1 MSPPDLP
8 RCLACD
14 RELTPTTGRRG
25 RQPQYCN
32 TNCRSAAYRRR
43 KTTTAPAPAAAAAAT
58 TAPALLSLPPDA
70 APTGA
75 PAEQLLRLAAAVDD
89 AVHDYLHTVQAS
101 TATEADQALALL
113 HQVLPDVLARI
124 LQQAEL
130 HYRHHVAVAGP
141 ETVTGLPADPAADAA
156 PRSGI
161 RDADCDADRDAPPPA
176 NLADAGQSIGGHSP
190 EQTAE
195 DRWRELMSRPREAE
209 VPVRPVERY
218 GPWEWARPLTDG
230 WARTMWRDH
239 AAARPQARPVHVL
252 LHHGRPVGWV
262 EAGIH
267 DVPQWAAVLHG
278 GPDGPNRFVRE
289 PRHDQVALH
298 PTALAAI
305 AALRAAHRDRDPKA
319 LPAGAWQHPN
329 PR

>member
-1 MSPPDLP
+1 MIPDQVSPPDLP

-43 KTTTAPAPAAAAAAT
+43 KTTTAPAPAAAAAST

-75 PAEQLLRLAAAVDD
+75 PAEQLLRLAADVDD

-130 HYRHHVAVAGP
+130 HHRHHVAVAGP

-161 RDADCDADRDAPPPA
+161 RDADRDADRDAPSVV
-176 NLADAGQSIGGHSP
+176 NLDGPGQSIGDCSP
-190 EQTAE
+190 KQTAE
-195 DRWRELMSRPREAE
+195 DRWR
-209 VPVRPVERY
+209 
-218 GPWEWARPLTDG
+218 
-230 WARTMWRDH
+230 
-239 AAARPQARPVHVL
+239 
-252 LHHGRPVGWV
+252 
-262 EAGIH
+262 
-267 DVPQWAAVLHG
+267 
-278 GPDGPNRFVRE
+278 
-289 PRHDQVALH
+289 
-298 PTALAAI
+298 
-305 AALRAAHRDRDPKA
+305 
-319 LPAGAWQHPN
+319 
-329 PR
+329 

>member
-1 MSPPDLP
+1 
-8 RCLACD
+8 
-14 RELTPTTGRRG
+14 
-25 RQPQYCN
+25 
-32 TNCRSAAYRRR
+32 
-43 KTTTAPAPAAAAAAT
+43 
-58 TAPALLSLPPDA
+58 
-70 APTGA
+70 
-75 PAEQLLRLAAAVDD
+75 
-89 AVHDYLHTVQAS
+89 
-101 TATEADQALALL
+101 
-113 HQVLPDVLARI
+113 
-124 LQQAEL
+124 
-130 HYRHHVAVAGP
+130 
-141 ETVTGLPADPAADAA
+141 
-156 PRSGI
+156 
-161 RDADCDADRDAPPPA
+161 
-176 NLADAGQSIGGHSP
+176 
-190 EQTAE
+190 
-195 DRWRELMSRPREAE
+195 MSRQREAE
-209 VPVRPVERY
+209 VPARPVERY

-278 GPDGPNRFVRE
+278 GPDGPDRFVRE

-319 LPAGAWQHPN
+319 LPAGAWHTQQHPG